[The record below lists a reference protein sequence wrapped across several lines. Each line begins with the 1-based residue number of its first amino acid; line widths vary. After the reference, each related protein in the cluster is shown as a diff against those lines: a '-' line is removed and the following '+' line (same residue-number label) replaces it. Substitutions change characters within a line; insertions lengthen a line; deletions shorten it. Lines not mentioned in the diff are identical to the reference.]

1 MIRHLAG
8 LAEIVEDVDA
18 AVAFY
23 EGLGL
28 TVKRDNPGDE
38 YAVVEV
44 PGVLHFGI
52 WGRAA
57 AAESTYGSRDATDRV
72 PLGFTIGLEVDGVDS
87 AAKTLGARVVGAP
100 HDEPWGQRVARFTS
114 PSGALCEVSETS
126 WARELETNVTPKAT
140 ESVAH

>member
-8 LAEIVEDVDA
+8 LAEVVEDVDA

-28 TVKRDNPGDE
+28 TVKQDGPD
-38 YAVVEV
+38 YAAAEL

-52 WGRAA
+52 WSRGS

-72 PLGFTIGLEVDGVDS
+72 PLGFTVGLEVDDVDE
-87 AAKTLGARVVGAP
+87 AGKALGARLARGAQ
-100 HDEPWGQRVARFTS
+100 DEPWGQRTARFTS
-114 PSGALCEVSETS
+114 PSGALCEVSVTS
-126 WARELETNVTPKAT
+126 WARELETNVTPKAN
-140 ESVAH
+140 ESVAR